1 MTGAPAGVGRGD
13 AGTAPWKTGREIVAY
28 VRAGRGVA
36 YLPRAAIAAIT
47 PRGVTF
53 VPVEGVPP
61 GEVVLAWDADRP
73 PPHISGLLSAAQ
85 AGGRYGWRARAPSG
99 T

>member
-1 MTGAPAGVGRGD
+1 MDGGTPAPHCGRLE
-13 AGTAPWKTGREIVAY
+13 EIVAY
-28 VRAGRGVA
+28 VRAARGVA

-47 PRGVTF
+47 PRSVTF

-85 AGGRYGWRARAPSG
+85 AGGPLWLARSG
-99 T
+99 SLWNAVMT